1 MLAFSSGQYVLLHA
15 FAPNQVAAGVKL
27 WAQIGEYGMSAKLDA
42 KAIRDWL
49 KDRDG
54 WKVKGKAIRKDFSF
68 KSFRSTIVF
77 VNRIATLADEAGHHP
92 DIDIRYDKVTLA
104 LSTHDAGGI
113 TDKDLELARAIDFAT
128 SAR

>member
-1 MLAFSSGQYVLLHA
+1 
-15 FAPNQVAAGVKL
+15 
-27 WAQIGEYGMSAKLDA
+27 MSAKLDA